1 MFKIKIQGLKLKN
14 LLIAQLIFCALSFP
28 TANAESLKMNL
39 DDAINFAL
47 KNNRTIEQSAD
58 DRDAAQW
65 NLSAAR
71 RSFGLS
77 LSWSSTANRI
87 GGRYYNDYRE
97 NRSQYDHAPDYIK
110 SNLNIANFPLYE
122 SETTNSVNLSLPL
135 YSGGRLESQKKSA
148 EFNLNAAD
156 LILENTRQEIKYQ
169 TSQAFF
175 QVMQY
180 RNLMNVRQE
189 EMNNLS
195 DHLET
200 VKVQYEV
207 GTVAMSD
214 VLSTNVQLANSQ
226 QNYNSA
232 QINYE
237 NAVANLN
244 NLIGLPVDTTLVID
258 EELKY
263 FPFDKDENFCLEY
276 ALSHRPDGI
285 AADFSVKSSAATV
298 NQAKSETLPNIS
310 AVVSGSIVGEGAFKA
325 DHSSGQE
332 RWAAGLQMTWNIFDN
347 NVTSA
352 QVNRA
357 KVLQKKAESQAKQ
370 QVERIR
376 LEVHNAYTALRI
388 SEKNVKLSEETIN
401 QAQEKYLI
409 AKVRYEEGVD
419 TNLNVMD
426 AQEKLTQARTNYF
439 SALYSYNESFA
450 RLEKAIGVP
459 VGFDA
464 KVYAEMVAEGKVSAQ
479 ALKNSA
485 LDNEVVK

>member
-1 MFKIKIQGLKLKN
+1 MRAIKIFLA
-14 LLIAQLIFCALSFP
+14 IIIFLASSTAHAEVLQITLS
-28 TANAESLKMNL
+28 
-39 DDAINFAL
+39 DAVNYAL

-58 DRDAAQW
+58 DRDAAKW

-71 RSFGLS
+71 RSFGPT
-77 LSWSSTANRI
+77 LSWSSTANKI
-87 GGRYYNDYRE
+87 GGRYYNNYRE
-97 NRSQYDHAPDYIK
+97 LRSQYDHAPDYIK
-110 SNLNIANFPLYE
+110 SNLSIANYPLYE
-122 SETTNSVNLSLPL
+122 SENTNSVSLSLPI

-200 VKVQYEV
+200 VKIQYEV

-244 NLIGLPVDTTLVID
+244 NLIGLPVDTILTID

-263 FPFDKDENFCLEY
+263 FPFDKDEDFCLEY
-276 ALSHRPDGI
+276 ALNHRPDGI
-285 AADFSVKSSAATV
+285 AADFSVKSSEATV
-298 NQAKSETLPNIS
+298 NQAKSGTRPNIS
-310 AVVSGSIVGEGAFKA
+310 AVVSGSISGEGAFKA
-325 DHSSGQE
+325 DHASGQE

-352 QVNRA
+352 NVNRA
-357 KVLQKKAESQAKQ
+357 KVLQKKAESVALQ
-370 QVERIR
+370 QFEKIK
-376 LEVHNAYTALRI
+376 LEVHNVYIALRI

-439 SALYSYNESFA
+439 SALYSYNEAVA
-450 RLEKAIGVP
+450 RLEKAMGVP
-459 VGFDA
+459 VEIDA
-464 KVYAEMVAEGKVSAQ
+464 KIYSDAINGGKNFSQ
-479 ALKNSA
+479 ALDKA
-485 LDNEVVK
+485 KVEK